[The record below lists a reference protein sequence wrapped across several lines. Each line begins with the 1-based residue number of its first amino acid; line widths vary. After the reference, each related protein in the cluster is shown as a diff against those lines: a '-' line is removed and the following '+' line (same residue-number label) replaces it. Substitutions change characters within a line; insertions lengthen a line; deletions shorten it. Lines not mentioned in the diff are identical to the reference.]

1 MMISKSQTPGLKI
14 ALLAGL
20 AVTVAACSGTEL
32 TGDDVYE
39 PVAHYERH
47 PILVTKSGAYVKA
60 CGEWPEDLTHT
71 SQNDQYANFGCAQQ
85 NNIAAMVADKDD
97 LWRPRKQAPGDAMR
111 RSKLFD
117 KYRQGEATAAAEETK
132 QKVTISDVGGGG

>member
-1 MMISKSQTPGLKI
+1 MKRCKSKIGWPKIMMLGGI
-14 ALLAGL
+14 AVA
-20 AVTVAACSGTEL
+20 AAACSSTDPF
-32 TGDDVYE
+32 GDDTFQ

-47 PILVTKSGAYVKA
+47 PIIVTRSRAYA
-60 CGEWPEDLTHT
+60 ANCGNWTEDLTET
-71 SQNDQYANFGCAQQ
+71 AQNKEYENLGCSQQ

-97 LWRPRKQAPGDAMR
+97 LWRPRKQAPSDATR

-117 KYRQGEATAAAEETK
+117 KYRQGEATAAAAEAK